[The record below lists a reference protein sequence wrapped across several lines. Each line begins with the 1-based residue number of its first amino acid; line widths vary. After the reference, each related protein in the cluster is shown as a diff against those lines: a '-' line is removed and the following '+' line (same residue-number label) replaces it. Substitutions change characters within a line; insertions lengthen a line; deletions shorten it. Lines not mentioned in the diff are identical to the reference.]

1 MVSSYSSRQKKVYE
15 DYSPMSDAKLQSI
28 LDHKNDYYSD
38 IIPVIEDI
46 LQERGLIEKP
56 VNPVQVE
63 PEEDKKPAY
72 IRQCIF
78 KEELTEPVIKNRLE
92 TEFHLSEPEAENSLH
107 SVYFQEKELLKQH
120 YFLDQPT
127 NKRAAFLASINIA
140 IGFVILVILPFLK
153 QMPVSEESINQWTCI
168 LEITSIVVYLLSI
181 LLIVTYSKQL
191 HKNRM
196 QWVIAGI
203 LIHPVTLLV
212 LAYSQCSYPAPL
224 QKKIEP
230 LRKHLREQLG
240 KLNTLDDNYIE
251 HRNAVKQKIEEK
263 FYTLL
268 FDALILNNHVPKTG
282 HATKAP
288 KKENT

>member
-1 MVSSYSSRQKKVYE
+1 MLSSYSSRQKKIYE
-15 DYSPMSDAKLQSI
+15 DYSPMSDTKLQSI
-28 LDHKNDYYSD
+28 LDHKNNYISD

-56 VNPVQVE
+56 VEPVAVE
-63 PEEDKKPAY
+63 PEKDKKPAY

-78 KEELTEPVIKNRLE
+78 KEGLAEPVIKSRLE
-92 TEFHLSEPEAENSLH
+92 TEFHLSPLEAENSLH
-107 SVYFQEKELLKQH
+107 SVYAQEKELLKQH

-127 NKRAAFLASINIA
+127 NKKAVLLAGINIV
-140 IGFVILVILPFLK
+140 IGFVIFVILPFLK
-153 QMPVSEESINQWTCI
+153 QMPVNEESINQWTFF
-168 LEITSIVVYLLSI
+168 LEIVSIVVYLLSI
-181 LLIVTYSKQL
+181 LLIITYSKQL

-196 QWVIAGI
+196 QWIIAGI
-203 LIHPVTLLV
+203 VVQPVTLLV

-251 HRNAVKQKIEEK
+251 HKNAVKQKTEEK

-268 FDALILNNHVPKTG
+268 YDAFILNNSVSKTG
-282 HATKAP
+282 HAT
-288 KKENT
+288 NTQETKNA

>member
-1 MVSSYSSRQKKVYE
+1 MLSSYSSRQKKVYE
-15 DYSPMSDAKLQSI
+15 DYSPMSDTKLQSI
-28 LDHKNDYYSD
+28 LDHKNDYNSD

-56 VNPVQVE
+56 VDPVPVE
-63 PEEDKKPAY
+63 PEENKKPAY

-78 KEELTEPVIKNRLE
+78 KEGLTEPAIKSRLE
-92 TEFHLSEPEAENSLH
+92 TEFHLSESEAENSLH
-107 SVYFQEKELLKQH
+107 SVYSQEKELLKQH

-127 NKRAAFLASINIA
+127 NRIAVLLASINIA
-140 IGFVILVILPFLK
+140 IGFVILVIMPFIK
-153 QMPVSEESINQWTCI
+153 QMPVSEGSINQWTFF
-168 LEITSIVVYLLSI
+168 LEIAFIVVYLLSI
-181 LLIVTYSKQL
+181 LLIITYSKQL

-203 LIHPVTLLV
+203 LAHPVTLLV

-268 FDALILNNHVPKTG
+268 YDAFILNNHVPKTVL
-282 HATKAP
+282 ATNAP
-288 KKENT
+288 EKENT